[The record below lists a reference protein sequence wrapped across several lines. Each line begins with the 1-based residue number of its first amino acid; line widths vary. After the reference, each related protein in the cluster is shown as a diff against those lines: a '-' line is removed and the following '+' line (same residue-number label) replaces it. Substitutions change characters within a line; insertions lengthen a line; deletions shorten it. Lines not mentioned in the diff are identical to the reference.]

1 MQLSHKGYTQI
12 RSKGFRAKT
21 YKDHDG
27 NLMVGYGHRVRPGDG
42 VCDKDII
49 NTFKGSELLSND
61 IKRAEEYVL
70 KFVPKNI
77 SQDEFDALVI
87 QAHNRLI

>member
-1 MQLSHKGYTQI
+1 MPIYMSSSKKGTRSRKPSNKVSDIITDTLFVQI
-12 RSKGFRAKT
+12 TNEK
-21 YKDHDG
+21 
-27 NLMVGYGHRVRPGDG
+27 PE
-42 VCDKDII
+42 KDII

-61 IKRAEEYVL
+61 IKRAEEYIL